1 MKNNI
6 FGYLFFLF
14 IILIM
19 GFAIY
24 KVKTNDNKQEAG
36 NGATTSS
43 VVTKQKGTKLT
54 LGISDLDTINP
65 IITKNKN
72 VQNIT
77 KLIYEPLFNVTEDGK
92 LESCLA
98 NEWATTDSKT
108 YIIKL
113 KSGIKW
119 TDGTIFSSNDVKY
132 TIDRLKETDKSVYA
146 ESVKYVKEVDIIDN
160 TTIRIILSREV
171 PFFQYYLNFPI
182 LSSNYFGKDDFW
194 KTKKNKA
201 PITTGR
207 FKISEVTGKT
217 IVLTKNDNW
226 WNKDEEQTI
235 IETINLNKYSSVAE
249 LYNAFKLGRIDLIAT
264 ENVNYQE
271 YIGTIGYNIT
281 EIEGRDFV
289 FLALNTQSNYLSD
302 KNVRKA
308 IRSAIN
314 KSNIVSKV
322 YGKMYSVANFPLTL
336 NNYLVKTGEENYY
349 NKNEIKTQ
357 LTASG
362 WSFRSGIWQ
371 KTIDYKR
378 VRLELNLV
386 VNAKD
391 SYRVK
396 VAEYIKKSLSEQG
409 IILNVIQASNKQY
422 KNYLNNKNYD
432 MILCESTISITP
444 DLSTY
449 FGNGN
454 LAFFSNN
461 EVSEI
466 MKYINNITD
475 EEELKSKYQEL
486 YAIYNE
492 EVPYIG
498 IARNKIAVITNSYLS
513 GEIKARWYNLFFGFN
528 EWYTS

>member
-6 FGYLFFLF
+6 FGYLFLVF

-24 KVKTNDNKQEAG
+24 KVKTNNNKQAG
-36 NGATTSS
+36 EEGETASS

-77 KLIYEPLFNVTEDGK
+77 KLIYEPLINITEDGK
-92 LESCLA
+92 AEGCLA
-98 NEWATTDSKT
+98 EEWATTDSKT

-119 TDGTIFSSNDVKY
+119 TDGTMLSSNDVKY
-132 TIDRLKETDKSVYA
+132 TIDKLKETDKSVYA
-146 ESVKYVKEVDIIDN
+146 EGVKYVKEVDIIDN

-182 LSSNYFGKDDFW
+182 LSSNYYGEEDFW

-217 IVLTKNDNW
+217 IVLTKNENW
-226 WNKDEEQTI
+226 WNIEKDNSI
-235 IETINLNKYSSVAE
+235 IEEININKYSSVAE

-264 ENVNYQE
+264 ENTNYQE

-281 EIEGRDFV
+281 EIEGRNFV
-289 FLALNTQSNYLSD
+289 FLALNTQNNYLSD

-308 IRSAIN
+308 IRSSIN
-314 KSNIVSKV
+314 KANIVSKV

-349 NKNEIKTQ
+349 NKDDIKIQ
-357 LTASG
+357 LALAG
-362 WSFRSGIWQ
+362 WTLRGGTWQ
-371 KTIDYKR
+371 KTINYKT
-378 VRLELNLV
+378 VRLELKLV
-386 VNAKD
+386 VNGQD
-391 SYRVK
+391 SNRLK
-396 VAEYIKKSLSEQG
+396 VAQYIQKALNEQG
-409 IILNVIQASNKQY
+409 VIVNIIRASEEDY
-422 KNYLNNKNYD
+422 RNYLNNKNYD
-432 MILCESTISITP
+432 MILCESTTSIAP

-449 FGNGN
+449 FSSGN
-454 LAFFSNN
+454 LANFFNN

-466 MKYINNITD
+466 MNYINNITE
-475 EEELKSKYQEL
+475 EEELKSKYQKL
-486 YAIYNE
+486 YEIYNE

-513 GEIKARWYNLFFGFN
+513 GEIRARWYNLFFGFKD
-528 EWYTS
+528 WYTS

>member
-6 FGYLFFLF
+6 FGYLFLIF
-14 IILIM
+14 IIIIM

-24 KVKTNDNKQEAG
+24 KVKTNNDNQN
-36 NGATTSS
+36 NGDGANASS

-77 KLIYEPLFNVTEDGK
+77 KLIYEPLFNVTVDGK
-92 LESCLA
+92 LEPCLA
-98 NEWATTDSKT
+98 EEWATTDSKT

-119 TDGTIFSSNDVKY
+119 TDGSYFSTNDVKY
-132 TIDRLKETDKSVYA
+132 TIDRLKETEKSVYA

-160 TTIRIILSREV
+160 TTIRIILSKEV

-182 LSSNYFGKDDFW
+182 LSSNFYGEDDFW

-201 PITTGR
+201 PSTTGR
-207 FKISEVTGKT
+207 FKISEVSEKAIT
-217 IVLTKNDNW
+217 LTKNDNW
-226 WNKDEEQTI
+226 WNKENNDSV
-235 IETINLNKYSSVAE
+235 IEKINLNKYSSVAE

-281 EIEGRDFV
+281 EIEGREFI
-289 FLALNTQSNYLSD
+289 FLALNTQNTYLSD

-308 IRSAIN
+308 IRSSIN

-322 YGKMYSVANFPLTL
+322 YGNMYTVANFPLTI

-349 NKNEIKTQ
+349 KKDEVKTH
-357 LTASG
+357 LSAGG
-362 WSFRSGIWQ
+362 WTQRSGTWQ
-371 KTIDYKR
+371 KTIDYKT

-386 VNAKD
+386 VKAKD
-391 SYRVK
+391 TRRVK
-396 VAEYIKKSLSEQG
+396 VAGYIQKTLSEQG
-409 IILNVIQASNKQY
+409 IIINIIQASNKDY

-449 FGNGN
+449 FGNEN
-454 LAFFSNN
+454 LANFSNN
-461 EVSEI
+461 ETSEI
-466 MKYINNITD
+466 MNYINNITD
-475 EEELKSKYQEL
+475 EQELKTKYQKL
-486 YAIYNE
+486 YEIYSE

-498 IARNKIAVITNSYLS
+498 IARSKIAVITNSYLS
-513 GEIKARWYNLFFGFN
+513 GEIRARWYNLFFGIN
-528 EWYTS
+528 DWYTS

>member
-6 FGYLFFLF
+6 FGYLFLIF
-14 IILIM
+14 IIIIM

-24 KVKTNDNKQEAG
+24 KVKTNNDNQN
-36 NGATTSS
+36 NGDGANASS

-92 LESCLA
+92 LEPCLA
-98 NEWATTDSKT
+98 EEWATKDSKT
-108 YIIKL
+108 YIVKL

-119 TDGTIFSSNDVKY
+119 TDGSYFSTNDVKY

-160 TTIRIILSREV
+160 TTIRIILSKEV
-171 PFFQYYLNFPI
+171 PYFQYYLNFPI
-182 LSSNYFGKDDFW
+182 LSSNFYGDKDFW

-201 PITTGR
+201 PSTTGR
-207 FKISEVTGKT
+207 FKISEVSEKT
-217 IVLTKNDNW
+217 ITLTKNDNW
-226 WNKDEEQTI
+226 WNKENNDSV

-281 EIEGRDFV
+281 EIEGREFI
-289 FLALNTQSNYLSD
+289 FLALNTQNVYLSD

-308 IRSAIN
+308 IRASIN
-314 KSNIVSKV
+314 KPNIVSKV
-322 YGKMYSVANFPLTL
+322 YGKMSVPANFPLTI
-336 NNYLVKTGEENYY
+336 NSYLVKTGEENFY
-349 NKNEIKTQ
+349 KKDEVKTH
-357 LTASG
+357 LGTAG
-362 WSFRSGIWQ
+362 WTPRSGIWQ
-371 KTIDYKR
+371 KTIDYKT

-386 VNAKD
+386 VKAKD
-391 SYRVK
+391 TKRVK
-396 VAEYIKKSLSEQG
+396 VAGYIQKALSEQG
-409 IILNVIQASNKQY
+409 IIINIIQVSNKDY

-449 FGNGN
+449 LGEGN
-454 LAFFSNN
+454 LANFSNN
-461 EVSEI
+461 ETSEI
-466 MKYINNITD
+466 MNHIKNITD
-475 EEELKSKYQEL
+475 EEELKTKYQKL
-486 YAIYNE
+486 YEIYNE

-498 IARNKIAVITNSYLS
+498 IARSKIAVITNSYLS
-513 GEIKARWYNLFFGFN
+513 GEIRARWYNLFFGIN
-528 EWYTS
+528 DWYTS